1 MCVEGRAR
9 GGCLK
14 LCFFVVVLYCLSVC
28 VCVCVWGGGGERLLC
43 CVCVGGDLLV
53 LVLLFFVCVGTCEVF
68 LIPHTTS
75 NQFLSIFQSPHCI
88 HMRSGVKFGDASL
101 TDTMLKD
108 GLWDAF
114 NDYHMGITAEN
125 VAKQFDITR
134 EQQDEF
140 AALSQNKAESAQ
152 KSDIFKPEITPV
164 TIQSRKGMLVFPIL
178 ISQWNLST
186 RDKLGMGP
194 LSPVHRGTQ

>member
-1 MCVEGRAR
+1 M
-9 GGCLK
+9 
-14 LCFFVVVLYCLSVC
+14 F
-28 VCVCVWGGGGERLLC
+28 
-43 CVCVGGDLLV
+43 LV
-53 LVLLFFVCVGTCEVF
+53 LVLLFFVCVGTYEVF

-152 KSDIFKPEITPV
+152 KSDVFKPEITPV
-164 TIQSRKGMLVFPIL
+164 TIQSRKGMLVL
-178 ISQWNLST
+178 LSQWNLST

-194 LSPVHRGTQ
+194 LFPDSCTWRYTVKPLLKDTPKEDKPPNKCTLVYTLCTK